1 MKTKQWDIDLKD
13 GWWMSLM
20 MENTPQRYTRT
31 PSRLFV
37 GSADFHHDHY
47 EVTFHMELWMYEY
60 DRHSKQYRV
69 YIDTWGED
77 DKGTVLDNTFVER
90 NFFFHAPCSDEF
102 VEETLVRQWE
112 AQHMDYLSRANAT
125 RLDKPWWEQ
134 EEKAG

>member
-1 MKTKQWDIDLKD
+1 MKAIQWDIDLKD
-13 GWWMSLM
+13 GWWMSLTLHGTN
-20 MENTPQRYTRT
+20 ERHLGKPGRF
-31 PSRLFV
+31 SV
-37 GSADFHHDHY
+37 GSAEFRHDNY
-47 EVTFHMELWMYEY
+47 EVTFRMDLWMYAY

-69 YIDTWGED
+69 YVDTWAED
-77 DKGTVLDNTFVER
+77 DKGKIIDNTFVER
-90 NFFFHAPCSDEF
+90 NFFFHAPSSDEF